1 MLKDKRKAWLPNEA
15 PFSSTQAGKPS
26 KSPNVIFILA
36 DDLGWGDVGCYGALQ
51 NLTPAIDSLAA
62 SGLRF
67 NHGYSGSA
75 TCSPTRVSLY
85 TGRYPGRTY
94 AGLQEPILMADDK
107 TGLPPEEPTLPRMMK
122 SGGYKTAMFGKWHV
136 GHLPWFG
143 PNKSGFDKFF
153 GNLAGAVDYFS
164 HLDLVGRPDLYEDE
178 QPVVVDGYYT
188 ELITDRAVDYIK
200 ENSNDEPFYMQVN
213 YTAPHWPWEGP
224 EDRDVSDRVTQAME
238 KNPLSALFHYEGG
251 SLETYQKMV
260 KALDD
265 GVQKILD
272 ALEEKKISEDTVV
285 IFSSD
290 NGGER
295 YAFMWP
301 FIGEKGVLTEGGIR
315 VPLIIKWPKYVKVG
329 QVTDT
334 PAVTMDITATILDIA
349 GVKPDEEYPLDGQ
362 SLVPWLLDGQ
372 EMPER
377 YLRWRIREQGAIRK
391 GKYKLLIEE
400 KPAFKPGRKPGERL
414 VQLFDVTEDGR
425 EAADLSKKFP
435 EITKELLEEW
445 QRFDAEL
452 MPYPPRVTMVN
463 GVPTRAD

>member
-1 MLKDKRKAWLPNEA
+1 MLKDKRQAWLPKEKA
-15 PFSSTQAGKPS
+15 FESTKAGKPS
-26 KSPNVIFILA
+26 SSPNVIFILA

-62 SGLRF
+62 EGLRF

-94 AGLQEPILMADDK
+94 AGLAEPIIIADDK
-107 TGLPPEEPTLPRMMK
+107 TGLPPEQPTLPALMK
-122 SGGYKTAMFGKWHV
+122 AGGYNTAMFGKWHV
-136 GHLPWFG
+136 GHLPWFS
-143 PNKSGFDKFF
+143 PNKIGFDKWF

-178 QPVVVDGYYT
+178 QPIEVDGYYT
-188 ELITDRAVDYIK
+188 ELITERAVGYIEQQSESK
-200 ENSNDEPFYMQVN
+200 PFYMQVN

-224 EDRDVSDRVTQAME
+224 DDRDVSDRVTEAM
-238 KNPLSALFHYEGG
+238 KTNPMSAMFHYEGG

-265 GVQKILD
+265 GVQQILD
-272 ALEEKKISEDTVV
+272 SLKSKNLDENTVV

-301 FIGEKGVLTEGGIR
+301 FVGEKGVLTEGGIR
-315 VPLIIKWPKYVKVG
+315 VPLIVRWPKFVKPG
-329 QVTDT
+329 QVTDI
-334 PAVTMDITATILDIA
+334 PAVTMDITATMLDLA
-349 GVKPDEEYPLDGQ
+349 GVEAHPDYPLDGR
-362 SLVPWLLDGQ
+362 SLLPWLLDGE

-391 GKYKLLIEE
+391 GKYKLLVD
-400 KPAFKPGRKPGERL
+400 KNPPFRFGRKPGQSVE
-414 VQLFDVTEDGR
+414 LFDVTEDGR
-425 EAADLSKKFP
+425 EAADLSAELP
-435 EITKELLEEW
+435 ELTAELFAEW

-452 MPYPPRVTMVN
+452 MPYPPRQFPP
-463 GVPTRAD
+463 GAAPGRAD